1 MSKDRY
7 PGATWAPLPES
18 GTAGRYVKT
27 QLIVH
32 STGTRASA
40 AANRRYFSDSKVNVE
55 STFIVDLDGGCLQ
68 IMEAYER
75 ADANGDSNARAM
87 SVEMV
92 GQAGDPFTAAQLDR
106 LAGIADWACDNH
118 PIERRRIPAPTQS
131 GIGWHVM
138 FGAPGPWTKVRGKEC
153 PGPKR
158 IAQVRDRLIPAL
170 VGRPAPS
177 PTSEDLTIM
186 DAATRKYLD
195 DNFARIGGGP
205 RVRDKTGAVVDGDPG
220 FISVA
225 DAFTLVEEAE
235 RRTSERIAASEA
247 RLLAAIQAA
256 R

>member
-1 MSKDRY
+1 VSKDRY

-18 GTAGRYVKT
+18 GTHGRHVKT

-40 AANRRYFSDSKVNVE
+40 AANLRYFADNKIAVE

-92 GQAGDPFTAAQLDR
+92 GEAGDPFTPAQLER
-106 LAGIADWACDNH
+106 LYDIARWACTEH
-118 PIERRRIPAPTQS
+118 PIARRQIPAPTES

-158 IAQVRDRLIPAL
+158 IGQVRDQLIPAIT
-170 VGRPAPS
+170 RAPS
-177 PTSEDLTIM
+177 PTSEDDDMTPAQAKQLAEVHAMLEALVAPRRADKADRDPNAIDLGDLLT
-186 DAATRKYLD
+186 KQE
-195 DNFARIGGGP
+195 
-205 RVRDKTGAVVDGDPG
+205 K
-220 FISVA
+220 
-225 DAFTLVEEAE
+225 
-235 RRTSERIAASEA
+235 
-247 RLLAAIQAA
+247 LA
-256 R
+256 